1 MPDGSVQHDSR
12 PVSNGSDASFEFT
25 SRPMSNAIPQS
36 TVSNLSRTDQ
46 IVLRHFW
53 EYKSQENATRDLHFL
68 KFPHFPQNPS
78 HKDLIPYCEIY
89 HLVKTSPGA
98 KIISLGSANG
108 VYIGFELFSGS
119 QLHIDMDDEWTNIA
133 HYRVTF
139 KPYESV
145 LKDSSADS
153 TLRSWPKPLTI
164 EFLEDQYQKWC
175 QDLTSPCWDA
185 REVRELGSGGPNETT
200 GPL

>member
-1 MPDGSVQHDSR
+1 
-12 PVSNGSDASFEFT
+12 
-25 SRPMSNAIPQS
+25 MSNAIPQS

-108 VYIGFELFSGS
+108 VYIG
-119 QLHIDMDDEWTNIA
+119 
-133 HYRVTF
+133 
-139 KPYESV
+139 
-145 LKDSSADS
+145 
-153 TLRSWPKPLTI
+153 
-164 EFLEDQYQKWC
+164 
-175 QDLTSPCWDA
+175 
-185 REVRELGSGGPNETT
+185 
-200 GPL
+200 

>member
-1 MPDGSVQHDSR
+1 MSRLLGSMRRLSGSSHPKQNQGPTGPMSQQSPPTAYPNTPPLTHAGMMPNGSVQHDSR
-12 PVSNGSDASFEFT
+12 PVSNGSDASFDFP
-25 SRPMSNAIPQS
+25 SRPMSNQIPQS

-53 EYKSQENATRDLHFL
+53 EYKSQENSTRDLHFL

-108 VYIGFELFSGS
+108 VYIG
-119 QLHIDMDDEWTNIA
+119 
-133 HYRVTF
+133 
-139 KPYESV
+139 
-145 LKDSSADS
+145 
-153 TLRSWPKPLTI
+153 
-164 EFLEDQYQKWC
+164 
-175 QDLTSPCWDA
+175 
-185 REVRELGSGGPNETT
+185 
-200 GPL
+200 